1 MVLFGG
7 SFNFTSNEHVYRLS
21 LKTLQWSQLKTKP
34 QADITPKSLD
44 EHTAVVHKDSML
56 VFGGFDNGF
65 RSNKVHR
72 LNLNTNAWEYLRVS
86 GPEPCPRSG
95 HSAVISA
102 DLMIVFGGKDDENEK
117 LNDVWIFDILAQT
130 WKQVI
135 YAEGALKPTARS
147 GHSAL
152 LFNN

>member
-1 MVLFGG
+1 
-7 SFNFTSNEHVYRLS
+7 
-21 LKTLQWSQLKTKP
+21 
-34 QADITPKSLD
+34 
-44 EHTAVVHKDSML
+44 ML